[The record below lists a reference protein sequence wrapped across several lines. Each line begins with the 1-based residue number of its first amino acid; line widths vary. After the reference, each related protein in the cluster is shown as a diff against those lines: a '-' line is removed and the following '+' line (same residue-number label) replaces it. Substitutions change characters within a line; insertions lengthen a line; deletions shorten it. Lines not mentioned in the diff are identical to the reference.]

1 MATTKYLVNI
11 KTNSAFNQIESKSN
25 LVTNIE
31 GSSGVNYILTNEPS
45 IITSQNTKKI
55 QQVKQNSIQKTE
67 LESSDTK
74 IAVKKVI
81 DEAIANLDTKMA
93 NKTFY
98 LFSTNIYTHDCITPQ
113 FSEFNNTYSLI
124 DDSGYI
130 KKGSTSNGEYWW
142 YFKPTKNIEFGSY
155 YQIDFSMDLNVS
167 TAFVGGRGTDG
178 KYPIEF
184 LIGSGVREYN
194 IVMSNMTQDN
204 YNDLSDN
211 ATIKFGG
218 VEFATV
224 IDKLGYDNGNVNLRL
239 KRSTNGV
246 FPDFDSTVLL
256 ADTYNGTLKEF
267 VNRYELND
275 ILDYTYYNIDS
286 KDLYTVYLK
295 KFNFAGIRAVYSNH
309 SIDMTLKGSMIKKFD
324 DVDEVLRI
332 YADVTNGNIL
342 GYSNFNLKIK
352 YLRKGEE

>member
-25 LVTNIE
+25 LATNVE
-31 GSSGVNYILTNEPS
+31 GSSGVNYILTNEAS

-55 QQVKQNSIQKTE
+55 QQVKQGSIQKTE

-81 DEAIANLDTKMA
+81 DDAIANLDTNIA
-93 NKTFY
+93 NKNFY
-98 LFSTNIYTHDCITPQ
+98 LFSTNIYQHDCIIPQ
-113 FSEFNNTYSLI
+113 FSEFNNTYTLI

-167 TAFVGGRGTDG
+167 ALFVGGKGTDG

-194 IVMSNMTQDN
+194 IVMSNMTQGN
-204 YNDLSDN
+204 YDALIDN

-224 IDKLGYDNGNVNLRL
+224 IDKLGYIDGVANLRL

-246 FPDFDSTVLL
+246 FPAFDSAILL

-275 ILDYTYYNIDS
+275 ILDYTEPNIDN
-286 KDLYTVYLK
+286 KDVYTVYLK
-295 KFNFAGIRAVYSNH
+295 KFNFAGIAAVDSSH
-309 SIDMTLKGSMIKKFD
+309 RIDLTLKGSMIKKFD
-324 DVDEVLRI
+324 DVDDVLRI
-332 YADVTNGNIL
+332 YADTGIVIP
-342 GYSNFNLKIK
+342 SNFNLKIK